1 MFSRGVINATVVNKK
16 LLVVIKT
23 NYVVN
28 FAARHSI
35 TFDL

>member
-1 MFSRGVINATVVNKK
+1 MLTRGVINATGAANKK

-28 FAARHSI
+28 FA
-35 TFDL
+35 